1 MVLARAALDLLN
13 YSFMSTVVN
22 LGKYDNS
29 DFDRG
34 APRWKRGLWVVVRCV
49 FFQNPCP
56 WGSAFR
62 SALLRSFGAKIGK
75 GVSIGSNV
83 NISFPW
89 RLVVGDH
96 AWIGDDV
103 GILSLAQVTI
113 ESSVCV
119 ARRSFL
125 CTGSHDM
132 RREDFKLKVA
142 PILIRT
148 GSWIAIGSLILPG
161 VTIGEGAVV
170 SAGSV
175 VLKDVPANCL
185 VRGNP
190 ATVVHE
196 ISRGPECAKAYRV
209 SRVCDKSLSPSPD
222 PAAVVEGSPHITKD
236 GR

>member
-1 MVLARAALDLLN
+1 MLA
-13 YSFMSTVVN
+13 VVN

-62 SALLRSFGAKIGK
+62 SALLRYFGAKIGK
-75 GVSIGSNV
+75 GVSIGSNL

-96 AWIGDDV
+96 VWIGDDV

-148 GSWIAIGSLILPG
+148 GSWIAIGSLILAG

-175 VLKDVPANCL
+175 VLKDVPPNCL

-190 ATVVHE
+190 ATVMYE
-196 ISRGPECAKAYRV
+196 IFRGPESAKPSVPV
-209 SRVCDKSLSPSPD
+209 SRMRDKSMSPPD
-222 PAAVVEGSPHITKD
+222 RAAVID
-236 GR
+236 GEP

>member
-1 MVLARAALDLLN
+1 MKLE
-13 YSFMSTVVN
+13 M
-22 LGKYDNS
+22 YDNS

-34 APRWKRGLWVVVRCV
+34 APRWKRGLWVIVRCV

-62 SALLRSFGAKIGK
+62 SALLRAFGAKIGK
-75 GVSIGSNV
+75 EVGIGSNV

-96 AWIGDDV
+96 VWIGDDV

-132 RREDFKLKVA
+132 RREDFELKVA

-148 GSWIAIGSLILPG
+148 GSWIAIGSLILAG

-175 VLKDVPANCL
+175 VLKDVPPNCL

-190 ATVVHE
+190 ATVVYE
-196 ISRGPECAKAYRV
+196 IFRGPECAEAPV
-209 SRVCDKSLSPSPD
+209 PISRMCDNSLSPSP
-222 PAAVVEGSPHITKD
+222 
-236 GR
+236 

>member
-1 MVLARAALDLLN
+1 MLTWRLVDLSL
-13 YSFMSTVVN
+13 
-22 LGKYDNS
+22 YDNS

-34 APRWKRGLWVVVRCV
+34 ASRVKEGIWMLVRWI
-49 FFQNPCP
+49 FFQTSFP
-56 WGSAFR
+56 WPSAFR
-62 SALLRSFGAKIGK
+62 VTLLRMFGARVGRRVVIR
-75 GVSIGSNV
+75 SNV

-96 AWIGDDV
+96 VWIGDDV

-113 ESSVCV
+113 ESNVCV

-125 CTGSHDM
+125 CTGSHDV

-148 GSWIAIGSLILPG
+148 GSWIAIDSLILPG

-170 SAGSV
+170 SAASV
-175 VLKDVPANCL
+175 VLTDVPANCL

-190 ATVVHE
+190 ATAVHE
-196 ISRGPECAKAYRV
+196 ISRGPGCTKTSVAASCA
-209 SRVCDKSLSPSPD
+209 
-222 PAAVVEGSPHITKD
+222 
-236 GR
+236 